1 MKVTDR
7 NESGSL
13 DPGLE
18 AKLATLKGILAEM
31 GEVIVA
37 FSGGVDSALL
47 AKVAHLVL
55 GERAVAVIARSPS
68 LPLRE
73 LRIAQEVAEAIGIRL
88 IAIETHELEDPRYRA
103 NLGDRCYYCKNE
115 LFTAIEQ
122 VVEETGIR
130 WVAYGE
136 NADDL
141 GDHRPGRRAAAEH
154 GVRAPLR
161 EAHLTKDDV
170 RRLARFFGLPVW
182 DKPAF
187 ACLSSRFPVGTEITA
202 ELLRRVEQAEDV
214 LWTLGF
220 RQFRVRHHGPI
231 ARIEVPESDF
241 PRMIEARDTVVSQL
255 KSLGYAFV
263 TLDLAGF
270 QSGSLSRALPS
281 DENQP
286 LGRTRP

>member
-170 RRLARFFGLPVW
+170 RRLAASLACPCGINPRLLASLPGFQW
-182 DKPAF
+182 ARRSPRSSCAG
-187 ACLSSRFPVGTEITA
+187 SSRPKTCSGPWDFGSFASAITDRSPASKCPRAIFPE
-202 ELLRRVEQAEDV
+202 
-214 LWTLGF
+214 
-220 RQFRVRHHGPI
+220 
-231 ARIEVPESDF
+231 
-241 PRMIEARDTVVSQL
+241 
-255 KSLGYAFV
+255 
-263 TLDLAGF
+263 
-270 QSGSLSRALPS
+270 
-281 DENQP
+281 
-286 LGRTRP
+286 